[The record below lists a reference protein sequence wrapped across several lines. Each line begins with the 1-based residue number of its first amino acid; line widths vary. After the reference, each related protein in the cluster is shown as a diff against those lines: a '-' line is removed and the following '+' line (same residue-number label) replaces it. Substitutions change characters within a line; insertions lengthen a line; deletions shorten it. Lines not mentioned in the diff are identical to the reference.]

1 MRSIRRHEW
10 TQQRHQAL
18 KSIKCNRGVTNHKDN
33 ITKDS
38 VLGFNLFDE
47 NKSWECTAKIEL
59 CQKKE
64 FWHMNALKSK
74 KRGNIMCVFVC
85 FSSWAEQ
92 TKTFFVCEWNEC
104 RSWLFRQ
111 KTNEKWNQFHRDG
124 GGVGSSFYEERT
136 KNETDKDHYFPC
148 NASEWVANTHT
159 FPLHICLYGYK
170 DALGLSSV
178 PPLVCK
184 LTNSPS

>member
-33 ITKDS
+33 ITKNS

-59 CQKKE
+59 CQKKKE

-92 TKTFFVCEWNEC
+92 TKTFFVCEWNEMNAGLNFSDK
-104 RSWLFRQ
+104 RPM
-111 KTNEKWNQFHRDG
+111 
-124 GGVGSSFYEERT
+124 
-136 KNETDKDHYFPC
+136 KNEISSIETVVVWGAAFTKKEQKMRQTKIITFLVMPR
-148 NASEWVANTHT
+148 NGSQTHT
-159 FPLHICLYGYK
+159 YFHSIFAYM
-170 DALGLSSV
+170 V
-178 PPLVCK
+178 
-184 LTNSPS
+184 TRTQ